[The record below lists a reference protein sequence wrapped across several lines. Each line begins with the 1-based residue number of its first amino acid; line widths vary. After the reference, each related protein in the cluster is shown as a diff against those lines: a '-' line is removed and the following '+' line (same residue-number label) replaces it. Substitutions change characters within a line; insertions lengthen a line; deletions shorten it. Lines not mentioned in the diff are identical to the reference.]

1 MFQQR
6 ERLILATCLLY
17 SLSQTVLLGVIPQ
30 ASELVPLWEHFLT
43 VCRDGTLPNL
53 RGFSVGSGRQD
64 ASTLALVVKLF
75 PCLAGG
81 RRDLSQRSPFKQE
94 IQKSWVYFTQ
104 E

>member
-1 MFQQR
+1 M
-6 ERLILATCLLY
+6 
-17 SLSQTVLLGVIPQ
+17 LLGVIPQ
-30 ASELVPLWEHFLT
+30 VSELVPLWEHFLT

-53 RGFSVGSGRQD
+53 RGFSVGSERQD

-81 RRDLSQRSPFKQE
+81 CRDLSQHSPFKQE
-94 IQKSWVYFTQ
+94 IQKSCVFHPGA